1 MLDMNSGSSW
11 ISSAFFSYLYIT
23 VFGWIIGI
31 STCRRSFWSRRAEQ
45 VHTFWSC
52 RVEQGR
58 WGPWCRCSRT
68 PTPMAR
74 CSSRYYALL
83 CIILNIH
90 TAPPCMPCQSFST
103 TNPGSCVSYSDFASA
118 IAASWCGAAPC
129 DCLHCIRWVSMLDVQ
144 LELRVHLQERCFIL
158 RI

>member
-23 VFGWIIGI
+23 AFGWIIGI
-31 STCRRSFWSRRAEQ
+31 STCRRSFWSRQAEQ

-52 RVEQGR
+52 WVEQGR

-68 PTPMAR
+68 PTLMAR
-74 CSSRYYALL
+74 RRSRYYALL
-83 CIILNIH
+83 YIILNIH

-103 TNPGSCVSYSDFASA
+103 TSPGSRVSCSDFASA
-118 IAASWCGAAPC
+118 IASAFAPC
-129 DCLHCIRWVSMLDVQ
+129 DCLHCIRWVSMLAIQ